1 MVLVIHGHPYPR
13 RSRAC
18 AALLAAIR
26 NVPQLEVRSIYEL
39 YPDFDIDV
47 PAEQAALERAQLV
60 VWLHP
65 LYWYTAPGMMK
76 HWFDV
81 VLLGGWAHG
90 DSGEALKGKDCLWV
104 TTTGDVE
111 KYAVHSRHGHRFEA
125 FAPVVEQTAR
135 YCGMNWLDP
144 FVVHDS
150 HELTDE
156 ALVESGLK
164 LRSRIETWLFDP
176 ARHA

>member
-1 MVLVIHGHPYPR
+1 MRAR
-13 RSRAC
+13 RCSPPSATSR
-18 AALLAAIR
+18 
-26 NVPQLEVRSIYEL
+26 QLEVRSLYDL

-90 DSGEALKGKDCLWV
+90 DGGERLEGQGLPLGHDHGRRREIRAC
-104 TTTGDVE
+104 TR
-111 KYAVHSRHGHRFEA
+111 AHGHPFEA

-156 ALVESGLK
+156 ALRRVGPEAALAARGL
-164 LRSRIETWLFDP
+164 
-176 ARHA
+176 ARRPCTSCVKR